1 LKHQFRVLKK
11 RLSASEGIADGLD
24 PVLALVSDTQKAV
37 HDAVQEAS
45 KLGDENVELKRNL
58 QGLRGTQERGNLL
71 DALVDQSKQRGQLR
85 VQLEKLQDQ
94 LEKARRLRRIRARS
108 RGAKT
113 AQWQTR
119 AAFSVT
125 INRVSKMLASEAEDA
140 SKVRMYLF
148 VSQGQTHN

>member
-94 LEKARRLRRIRARS
+94 LEKARRLRRIRTRS